1 MSLTSCTRDLT
12 SGITSGLGGWVVTKS
27 PTGQL
32 INYDKLGWLA
42 VAVSLLSLW
51 LASRVH
57 VNDVAQPA
65 PGKP

>member
-12 SGITSGLGGWVVTKS
+12 SGLTSSLGGWVVTKS

-42 VAVSLLSLW
+42 VGVSLLSLW

-57 VNDVAQPA
+57 VNETSQPA